1 MDFGDETYYVS
12 NTCDIS
18 NRFKYAQEVFSNVR
32 TYAVLEVYKGSGC
45 ENLDET
51 LALVATG
58 RCQVG
63 DSAGTT
69 SFIANLDSENSFSIA
84 YYRNVS
90 CDGDITHGGT
100 ATSVNVSR
108 HDCIAPGYR
117 VYSSDDLNAESAS
130 ASASNSTSASSGS
143 ASASNSSDVI
153 TVATTTK
160 SSGIGSG
167 TIVGIVVA
175 VVVVLLVVLGF
186 VWYRK
191 KNRNTLEG
199 NDYAKVTSPTSD
211 PKTDELDEA
220 DFAASK
226 GPQSLASLWDDEDI
240 ATARIPREKVEV
252 QHLISRGGY
261 GEVYYGLYFGSP
273 VAIKMLLP
281 QLRKSIKH
289 VNDFLD
295 EVKLLQRLDHPRV
308 VQFVGI
314 AWDTLSDLCFALEY
328 MEGGDLR
335 ALLVSY
341 EEQNLP
347 VGFDRS
353 KVTIALHV
361 AHALTYLHS
370 LDLPIL
376 HRDLKSKN
384 ILLSSE
390 LEAKVTDFGISRER
404 EEKTMT
410 AGVGTSLWMAPE
422 VMLGQRYDDKAD
434 VFSLGVVLSELDLHV
449 LPYSHAKDLS
459 NSGRKLP
466 DTAVLQ
472 MVALGKIHVEFS
484 SEGLQSM
491 VELGR
496 SCVALD
502 PKDRPSAAE
511 VLYKLQLILRQEL

>member
-1 MDFGDETYYVS
+1 M
-12 NTCDIS
+12 
-18 NRFKYAQEVFSNVR
+18 
-32 TYAVLEVYKGSGC
+32 
-45 ENLDET
+45 
-51 LALVATG
+51 
-58 RCQVG
+58 
-63 DSAGTT
+63 
-69 SFIANLDSENSFSIA
+69 
-84 YYRNVS
+84 
-90 CDGDITHGGT
+90 T
-100 ATSVNVSR
+100 ATRQNVSR
-108 HDCIAPGYR
+108 GDCIAPGYR

-502 PKDRPSAAE
+502 PKDRPSAAAE